1 MPRKTLQQR
10 RERELQRQREQSET
24 FGFEGELKKSP
35 TARVE
40 ELKRLVEEANTTD
53 PEEIMLIIMEV
64 FNQTVT
70 PIPDPGNFYT
80 FVYNAK
86 TPNIQFDSN
95 PLVAVTDV
103 FEWGFRGVNLH
114 IGQYRNYTYNELV
127 GQLYEVNPDEL
138 SDVRELPFV
147 NITLNN

>member
-1 MPRKTLQQR
+1 MNSYPTDDNANRVRSVVDSLIGTEDADDIMIELMDTL
-10 RERELQRQREQSET
+10 
-24 FGFEGELKKSP
+24 
-35 TARVE
+35 
-40 ELKRLVEEANTTD
+40 TD
-53 PEEIMLIIMEV
+53 
-64 FNQTVT
+64 TVT
-70 PIPDPGNFYT
+70 SSPSVGKYYV

-86 TPNIQFDSN
+86 TPNKQFDSN

>member
-1 MPRKTLQQR
+1 MN
-10 RERELQRQREQSET
+10 SY
-24 FGFEGELKKSP
+24 P
-35 TARVE
+35 TDDNANRVRSVVDS
-40 ELKRLVEEANTTD
+40 LIGTEEADDIMIELMDSLTNTSTSS
-53 PEEIMLIIMEV
+53 PSV
-64 FNQTVT
+64 GKYYV
-70 PIPDPGNFYT
+70 
-80 FVYNAK
+80 FVYSAK

-103 FEWGFRGVNLH
+103 FEWGFRGINLH
-114 IGQYRNYTYNELV
+114 VGQYRNYTYNELV

>member
-1 MPRKTLQQR
+1 MN
-10 RERELQRQREQSET
+10 SY
-24 FGFEGELKKSP
+24 P
-35 TARVE
+35 TDDNANRVRSVVDN
-40 ELKRLVEEANTTD
+40 LIGTEEAD
-53 PEEIMLIIMEV
+53 DIMIELMD
-64 FNQTVT
+64 TLT
-70 PIPDPGNFYT
+70 STSTSSPSAGKYYL

>member
-1 MPRKTLQQR
+1 MDTLT
-10 RERELQRQREQSET
+10 ST
-24 FGFEGELKKSP
+24 STSSP
-35 TARVE
+35 SAGKYYV
-40 ELKRLVEEANTTD
+40 
-53 PEEIMLIIMEV
+53 
-64 FNQTVT
+64 
-70 PIPDPGNFYT
+70 

>member
-1 MPRKTLQQR
+1 MN
-10 RERELQRQREQSET
+10 SY
-24 FGFEGELKKSP
+24 P
-35 TARVE
+35 TDDNANRVRSVVDN
-40 ELKRLVEEANTTD
+40 LIGTEEAD
-53 PEEIMLIIMEV
+53 DIMIELMDTLTSTSTSSPSAGKYYV
-64 FNQTVT
+64 
-70 PIPDPGNFYT
+70 

-103 FEWGFRGVNLH
+103 FEWGFRGINLH

-127 GQLYEVNPDEL
+127 GQLYEINSDEL
-138 SDVRELPFV
+138 SDVRELPFA

>member
-1 MPRKTLQQR
+1 MN
-10 RERELQRQREQSET
+10 SY
-24 FGFEGELKKSP
+24 P
-35 TARVE
+35 TDDNANRVRSVVDN
-40 ELKRLVEEANTTD
+40 LIGTEEAD
-53 PEEIMLIIMEV
+53 DIMIELMDTLTSTSTSSPSAGKYYV
-64 FNQTVT
+64 
-70 PIPDPGNFYT
+70 